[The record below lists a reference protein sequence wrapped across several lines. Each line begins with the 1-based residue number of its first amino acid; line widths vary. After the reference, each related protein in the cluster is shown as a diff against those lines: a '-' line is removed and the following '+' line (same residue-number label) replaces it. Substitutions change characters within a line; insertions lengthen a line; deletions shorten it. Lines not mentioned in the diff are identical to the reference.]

1 MVASKAVTTLGILL
15 KAMLRYQPGG
25 LGERGAILQALENPT
40 ESSTIP
46 MAITQLRKW
55 IRWKRRAFEMGVSI
69 PDSSILMQG
78 LSRLMKKL
86 VTSYPDLN
94 FRLSLVRHALLV
106 DTVPTLESVTKY
118 SEHLS
123 AELEQL
129 GQHAKRKEAP
139 EVQPQVKKL
148 EETNSTEE
156 RQQRPKG
163 KPQEDFESRRKPC
176 RFFLSEAGSKR
187 GRNCSFGHLL
197 DGEKRCWTCGSRG
210 HVSTSCPTTEEGKPR
225 AAKMKTT
232 GEDKD
237 TKSTSS
243 PEKAEVQSEG
253 VESAG
258 EDSMKVLIANR
269 MLQSLQQSEPKEKTI
284 TPKVQDDKMAQL
296 QRQLDEL
303 KKAALRPFRF
313 QGLGAQRSMA

>member
-1 MVASKAVTTLGILL
+1 
-15 KAMLRYQPGG
+15 
-25 LGERGAILQALENPT
+25 
-40 ESSTIP
+40 
-46 MAITQLRKW
+46 
-55 IRWKRRAFEMGVSI
+55 
-69 PDSSILMQG
+69 
-78 LSRLMKKL
+78 
-86 VTSYPDLN
+86 
-94 FRLSLVRHALLV
+94 
-106 DTVPTLESVTKY
+106 
-118 SEHLS
+118 
-123 AELEQL
+123 
-129 GQHAKRKEAP
+129 
-139 EVQPQVKKL
+139 
-148 EETNSTEE
+148 
-156 RQQRPKG
+156 
-163 KPQEDFESRRKPC
+163 
-176 RFFLSEAGSKR
+176 
-187 GRNCSFGHLL
+187 
-197 DGEKRCWTCGSRG
+197 
-210 HVSTSCPTTEEGKPR
+210 
-225 AAKMKTT
+225 MKTT